1 MDTIAVTL
9 KNKLYNFRRNAKK
22 ELVRFYMRKKKDK
35 IKLTV
40 FHHDLEKGR
49 LCRMTDI
56 DEMFTA
62 LRLAWIPRLLNAGDK
77 NWRAL
82 PNRYLRKQELYI
94 WCYIYEYFWHIEMCC
109 QILQGEDHY
118 AMNAR
123 ISILPDDKCYL
134 LSEGLVNLTRVWH
147 SPFLYQTF

>member
-1 MDTIAVTL
+1 MDKIAGTL
-9 KNKLYNFRRNAKK
+9 KNKLFSLRRNAKK
-22 ELVRFYMRKKKDK
+22 ELVQFYMTLRKKKDK

-49 LCRMTDI
+49 LRRMTDI

-77 NWRAL
+77 NWCPLR
-82 PNRYLRKQELYI
+82 NHYLRKQELYI

-123 ISILPDDKCYL
+123 IQY
-134 LSEGLVNLTRVWH
+134 
-147 SPFLYQTF
+147 FQTINVIYCQKV